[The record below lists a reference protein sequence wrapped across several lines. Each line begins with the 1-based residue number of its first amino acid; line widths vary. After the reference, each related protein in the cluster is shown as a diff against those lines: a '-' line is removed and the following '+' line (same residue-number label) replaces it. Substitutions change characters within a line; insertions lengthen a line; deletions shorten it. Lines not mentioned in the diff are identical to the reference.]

1 MPSRSTAL
9 VVQLLRRLFICRHG
23 HAYML
28 HLGPDVVWLEC
39 TGAACPF
46 ASSTGMS
53 ARPRRGCHRDG
64 H

>member
-23 HAYML
+23 HSYML

-39 TGAACPF
+39 AGCLSVRLIDQRE
-46 ASSTGMS
+46 SSE
-53 ARPRRGCHRDG
+53 ARVISNG
-64 H
+64 

>member
-28 HLGPDVVWLEC
+28 RLSPDIVWLEC
-39 TGAACPF
+39 TGCLSVRIIDRHER
-46 ASSTGMS
+46 ASQ
-53 ARPRRGCHRDG
+53 ARVSS
-64 H
+64 